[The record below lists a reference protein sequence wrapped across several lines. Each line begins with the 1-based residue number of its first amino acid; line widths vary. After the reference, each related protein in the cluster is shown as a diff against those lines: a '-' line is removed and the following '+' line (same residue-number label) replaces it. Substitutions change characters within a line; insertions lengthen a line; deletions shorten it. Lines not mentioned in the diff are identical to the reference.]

1 MANDA
6 MVDLSNTLD
15 SAVCAQ
21 GVGYS
26 VHRLQRASATACIGY
41 SVHRLQR
48 ASAGGARLGACFNR
62 SGASAPLTRGGCGF
76 LLGVRGLH

>member
-1 MANDA
+1 MDNDA
-6 MVDLSNTLD
+6 MVDLSTTLD

-21 GVGYS
+21 GVGY
-26 VHRLQRASATACIGY
+26 R
-41 SVHRLQR
+41 VHRLQR

>member
-26 VHRLQRASATACIGY
+26 VHRREALAWAHVSID
-41 SVHRLQR
+41 S
-48 ASAGGARLGACFNR
+48 ARLR
-62 SGASAPLTRGGCGF
+62 P
-76 LLGVRGLH
+76 

>member
-41 SVHRLQR
+41 SVHRREAL
-48 ASAGGARLGACFNR
+48 AWAHVSIDPARLR
-62 SGASAPLTRGGCGF
+62 P
-76 LLGVRGLH
+76 

>member
-21 GVGYS
+21 GVGYI
-26 VHRLQRASATACIGY
+26 VHWLQRA
-41 SVHRLQR
+41 L
-48 ASAGGARLGACFNR
+48 AGDARLGACFNR